1 MQIIIN
7 NSSMKPRYEQIE
19 SQIKAEILAGKL
31 LEDTALPSVRTLAK
45 DVKVSALTVK
55 KAYDTLEQEGLVVT
69 VPGKG
74 SFVAHAGIN
83 LREEQF
89 RKEVESDMEAVI
101 RKGKSCGM
109 SREDLKEL
117 IDIIMMDTP

>member
-1 MQIIIN
+1 MC
-7 NSSMKPRYEQIE
+7 
-19 SQIKAEILAGKL
+19 
-31 LEDTALPSVRTLAK
+31 PSDL
-45 DVKVSALTVK
+45 
-55 KAYDTLEQEGLVVT
+55 
-69 VPGKG
+69 
-74 SFVAHAGIN
+74 HAGIN